1 MIVQNWVTVLQQS
14 FNGMLAAVVAFI
26 PNFVFAIIVFVIGWV
41 LAAFVGSLVAQAIRA
56 IKVDHA
62 LRAAGID
69 DIVSRAGY
77 RLDSGAFLG
86 ALVKW
91 FIILVFLIAALQ
103 IMNLAAVT
111 FFLQAVVVS
120 FLPNVIIAVLILL
133 VTAVIAEL
141 AQGVVAGSAR
151 AAGIT
156 AAGFVRPHAGL
167 SGSSASPP
175 LSRSSKSRRASSSR
189 SLRAWWWRS
198 RWRLAWHSAWAV
210 RRQRPPSSPRS
221 AQKSSTTNQSFG
233 SHQNAPHPGAFLFCL
248 HSHLFSV

>member
-1 MIVQNWVTVLQQS
+1 MIVSNWATVLQNS

-26 PNFVFAIIVFVIGWV
+26 PNFVFAVIVLVIGWV
-41 LAAFVGSLVAQAIRA
+41 IAWFIGNLIAQAVRA

-62 LRAAGID
+62 LRSAGVD
-69 DIVSRAGY
+69 DVVSRAGY
-77 RLDSGAFLG
+77 RLDSGAFVG

-103 IMNLAAVT
+103 ILGLSQVT

-133 VTAVIAEL
+133 VTAVIAEV

-156 AAGFVRPHAGL
+156 AAGFAGTAARWSIWIFGILAAL
-167 SGSSASPP
+167 SQLQIAQGILQTLFTGVVVA
-175 LSRSSKSRRASSSR
+175 LSLAFGLAFGLGGQDAASSFLSKVR
-189 SLRAWWWRS
+189 SEIKRD
-198 RWRLAWHSAWAV
+198 
-210 RRQRPPSSPRS
+210 
-221 AQKSSTTNQSFG
+221 
-233 SHQNAPHPGAFLFCL
+233 
-248 HSHLFSV
+248 